1 MKVIKNSDM
10 NKIMLINIAILVLY
24 LIDKN
29 NVYILLS
36 ILLKRIIFFIYFS
49 VKLVKYVFR

>member
-1 MKVIKNSDM
+1 M